1 MNLCEATKLTA
12 VVEKHIHWFLKM
24 FPSQKH
30 VVSYAHRNIQAA
42 SASGFPLKLLILP
55 LLAGGIVVL
64 LNLQWMRL
72 YQLINAPT
80 ADSLVYLTEAYND
93 YWTLR
98 GEGIG
103 HLLEK
108 YLAGNQHNAPLLWWL
123 GGIAFLLMGVEPANA
138 YLVLGLAYLAWIVG
152 VTFLAWELKSD
163 KTFALACSLMAVF
176 LPSAVRHGL
185 RAFMLDFVAAAPFV
199 WSTVLLLKSDLFSRR
214 KYALLYGLFCG
225 ITVLFRTSSSSYF
238 LGHLAILL
246 YLSLYYKRLPHFGN
260 LVLAGFVAFIACGWF
275 VIPNI
280 SRIIGYYGYWAH
292 EALKN
297 QASSSFPANF
307 AFYLKLLQN
316 FHFSKVAFAIYL
328 SSVSLGLLALI
339 VVRFKSK
346 QYLSGLLQPLG
357 ILVLLA
363 GVPTAILSL
372 YPSRAATVDYPFIVT
387 YLILPVLLWRSV
399 SPQSRLVWVVLVM
412 LIGVLAVEQSHYLFR
427 SATKDSR
434 PVDFREREALRMIL
448 DDAEQRGLPY
458 IKLGNTCIHQHNSL
472 SYQYWILANAFPA
485 WRGRTEL
492 AAIGRAGSAKQLATM
507 NADCDYVIT
516 LDHYQEVT
524 HPNNRFAPE
533 ANEILRGYGQQLLG
547 QPLDLPDGT
556 ILKILWNP
564 NKVHVKYSPPAADG
578 WHEDLLTLLIDNPV
592 RQGVELTIQAELFPL
607 HSKEEDAIINIV
619 SEETG
624 RSISFSSGYQVQE
637 KVVVPGSFFD
647 KQGKARL
654 ILSSSWAY
662 QPENH
667 PENPEHRALAFR
679 HSIIS
684 AKRYE
689 SGTFTN
695 HGS

>member
-30 VVSYAHRNIQAA
+30 VVSYGHRNIQAA

-55 LLAGGIVVL
+55 LLLGGTIVL
-64 LNLQWMRL
+64 LNLQWLCL

-108 YLAGNQHNAPLLWWL
+108 YLAGNQHNSPLLWWL
-123 GGIAFLLMGVEPANA
+123 AGIAFLLKGVEPANA

-152 VTFLAWELKSD
+152 VAFLAWQLKSD
-163 KTFALACSLMAVF
+163 KTFALACGLMAVF

-225 ITVLFRTSSSSYF
+225 ITVLCRTSSASYF
-238 LGHLAILL
+238 LGHVAIML
-246 YLSLYYKRLPHFGN
+246 YLSLYYKRLPHFQN
-260 LVLAGFVAFIACGWF
+260 VVLAGLVAFITCGWF
-275 VIPNI
+275 VIANI
-280 SRIIGYYGYWAH
+280 SRIIDYYGYWAH
-292 EALKN
+292 EALKT

-307 AFYLKLLQN
+307 AFYLKLLPD
-316 FHFSKVAFAIYL
+316 FHFSTSIFRIYVLSVFVALAA
-328 SSVSLGLLALI
+328 LLFM
-339 VVRFKSK
+339 RFKLK
-346 QYLSGLLQPLG
+346 RHLSDVLHPLVVL
-357 ILVLLA
+357 ILLA

-372 YPSRAATVDYPFIVT
+372 YPSRAATVDYPFIVA
-387 YLILPVLLWRSV
+387 YLVLPVLLWRTV
-399 SPQSRLVWVVLVM
+399 IPQSGLVWVALVI
-412 LIGVLAVEQSHYLFR
+412 LIGGLAVEQSHYLFR
-427 SATKDSR
+427 SPTRDSR

-448 DDAEQRGLPY
+448 DDAEWRGLAY

-472 SYQYWILANAFPA
+472 SYKYWILANSFPA

-492 AAIGRAGSAKQLATM
+492 AAIGRAGSAKQLAAM

-516 LDHYQEVT
+516 LDNYQEVT

-533 ANEILRGYGQQLLG
+533 ANEILRSYGMQLLG

-556 ILKILWNP
+556 ILKILRNP
-564 NKVHVKYSPPAADG
+564 NKIHLNYPASAVDG
-578 WHEDLLTLLIDNPV
+578 WNENLLTLHIDNAV
-592 RQGVELTIQAELFPL
+592 RQDIELTIKAELFPL
-607 HSKEEDAIINIV
+607 HDKEEDAIVNIL

-624 RSISFSSGYQVQE
+624 KSISFSSGYQVQE
-637 KVVVPGSFFD
+637 TVVVPGSFFD
-647 KQGKARL
+647 ARGKATL
-654 ILSSSWAY
+654 ILSSSWSY

-679 HSIIS
+679 HSVIS
-684 AKRYE
+684 AKRRE
-689 SGTFTN
+689 SGRAKN
-695 HGS
+695 NGS